1 MFPFSEKHRH
11 LLPILFGLMVV
22 LLVGIPWLLIYQTE
36 SQAYQLS
43 ISTGQQGGIYNPLA
57 EAIGEV
63 VNKDQPRLS
72 IESRLSDGSGMSM
85 ERLEMG
91 ECDLALLQN
100 GTPGG
105 DDVRLIAPLYEEVL
119 HILVPVESEAKQLRD
134 LKGKRLAVG
143 PEQSGT
149 QQVVR
154 RLFDHY
160 GLNEGEF
167 EPVFTGMADAFK
179 KLLAGEVDAV
189 CVVAGV
195 RAEGIRRT
203 MAGGKVRLMGIGK
216 AGQAGS
222 EVEGLRLHYPNLTP
236 YVIPINTYPSGGEKP
251 GQSQDGR
258 PLEPVQT
265 LAVPSLLVCRADL
278 PDRVVN
284 QITRA
289 IFDNRAQLISR
300 HPAAGRLR
308 APSADDLFSYPLHPG
323 ADDYYRR
330 HEPSFLVRYADVIA
344 LTMSL
349 AFAVWG
355 VMMAAGRWMV
365 LKKKDRIDEYY
376 VHIDEILTKLQ
387 DGPEPSLEEL
397 HAMEKDLAALR
408 HKAVQQLVAE
418 KLQANESFR
427 IFQTLLASSQAAVR
441 RRIDKCVAALD

>member
-154 RLFDHY
+154 RLFDH
-160 GLNEGEF
+160 
-167 EPVFTGMADAFK
+167 
-179 KLLAGEVDAV
+179 
-189 CVVAGV
+189 
-195 RAEGIRRT
+195 
-203 MAGGKVRLMGIGK
+203 
-216 AGQAGS
+216 
-222 EVEGLRLHYPNLTP
+222 
-236 YVIPINTYPSGGEKP
+236 SG
-251 GQSQDGR
+251 
-258 PLEPVQT
+258 
-265 LAVPSLLVCRADL
+265 
-278 PDRVVN
+278 
-284 QITRA
+284 
-289 IFDNRAQLISR
+289 
-300 HPAAGRLR
+300 
-308 APSADDLFSYPLHPG
+308 
-323 ADDYYRR
+323 
-330 HEPSFLVRYADVIA
+330 
-344 LTMSL
+344 
-349 AFAVWG
+349 
-355 VMMAAGRWMV
+355 
-365 LKKKDRIDEYY
+365 
-376 VHIDEILTKLQ
+376 
-387 DGPEPSLEEL
+387 
-397 HAMEKDLAALR
+397 
-408 HKAVQQLVAE
+408 
-418 KLQANESFR
+418 
-427 IFQTLLASSQAAVR
+427 
-441 RRIDKCVAALD
+441 